1 MTLLYFVFP
10 EAEPEHEATDH
21 EETLISNDLDPSQ
34 SETLVAAPVQLEE
47 SPQFELAPAL
57 YNAAADDTAGSDM
70 YLYDYDTM
78 TSEESSDVTTQSGTT
93 TTTTTTTSQATT
105 DTTTTSSA
113 TTPQSDASAD
123 VDDLISNE
131 ESFMHS
137 LPPALYEY
145 PEAFDPDFHFVN
157 VTGA

>member
-1 MTLLYFVFP
+1 M
-10 EAEPEHEATDH
+10 
-21 EETLISNDLDPSQ
+21 
-34 SETLVAAPVQLEE
+34 QLEE

-57 YNAAADDTAGSDM
+57 YNAAADDTAGSDV
-70 YLYDYDTM
+70 YIYDYDTI
-78 TSEESSDVTTQSGTT
+78 TSEESSDVTTQSE
-93 TTTTTTTSQATT
+93 TTTTTSQATT
-105 DTTTTSSA
+105 DTTTTTSSA

-157 VTGA
+157 VTGP